1 MRLRTDIHLYPA
13 GKEFVVINPGI
24 KNEPSQLFPMN
35 EAAALLWKTF
45 QGQDFTAEA
54 MADVLCEHYDVSH
67 DVALNDIHQ
76 LLQTW
81 ADYRL
86 LD

>member
-24 KNEPSQLFPMN
+24 KNEPSQLLPMN
-35 EAAALLWKTF
+35 DATALLWKTF
-45 QGQDFTAEA
+45 QRQDLPAEY